1 MTTVDSPDIRR
12 LPWNA
17 TNPYPYYEDQ
27 RRRGAVIRDDAN
39 EVWLV
44 LGYRA
49 ARQVLSDAGW
59 TSDAT
64 DTPQFR
70 DLTAVAGP
78 DMFSSS
84 MLFSDGDNHR
94 RLRGSVRDVFTSN
107 FIGGLRDGI
116 EAIASAAIAQV
127 PVGTTVDFM
136 SEIALPLPIAVVSAW
151 LDLEPDS
158 SRLLRDES
166 PAIARMLGA
175 LGPSETAAFDAGI
188 GAFMTLMTELL
199 PVAADRR
206 GHPGEDL
213 ISHLAADANLELED
227 VVVTAVTIAVA
238 GHETTA
244 NLLGTAMLRLLTP
257 FPDGSRLLDQCAGVD
272 NALITEL
279 LRLDGPVQAV
289 GRVATQRHDLDGAHI
304 SIGEQALVIIAA
316 ANRDPD
322 IFDNP
327 TDFRPSRGGP
337 LPLSFGYG
345 AHHCLG
351 NALARLETEIA
362 LRGILARDPVLAGP
376 PVWRDTPAIRGPV
389 HLPVAFRC

>member
-1 MTTVDSPDIRR
+1 MTTVDSPDVQR

-17 TNPYPYYEDQ
+17 ADPYPFYEEQ
-27 RRRGAVIRDDAN
+27 RRRGSVIRDEATDMSF
-39 EVWLV
+39 V
-44 LGYRA
+44 LGYHA
-49 ARQVLSDAGW
+49 AREVLGDTGW

-64 DTPQFR
+64 GTPQFR

-78 DMFSSS
+78 DVFSSS

-94 RLRGSVRDVFTSN
+94 RLRGSVRDVFTPN
-107 FIGGLRDGI
+107 FIGGLRDGV
-116 EAIASAAIAQV
+116 ESIAGAAITEA
-127 PVGTTVDFM
+127 PTEITFDFM

-151 LDLEPDS
+151 LDLEPVA
-158 SRLLRDES
+158 SRLLREES
-166 PAIARMLGA
+166 PAIARMLGTIDD
-175 LGPSETAAFDAGI
+175 STDFEAGI

-206 GHPGEDL
+206 AHPGEDL

-244 NLLGTAMLRLLTP
+244 NLLGISMLRLLTP
-257 FPDGSRLLDQCAGVD
+257 FPDGSRLADTYGTVNQ
-272 NALITEL
+272 ALVTEL

-289 GRVATQRHDLDGAHI
+289 GRVATQHHDLEGAHI
-304 SIGEQALVIIAA
+304 RPGEQVLVVIAA
-316 ANRDPD
+316 ANRDPEV
-322 IFDNP
+322 FDDP
-327 TDFRPSRGGP
+327 ADFLPGRTGP

-351 NALARLETEIA
+351 NALARLETEVA
-362 LRGILARDPVLAGP
+362 LRGILARDPVLAGL

-389 HLPVAFRC
+389 RLPVAFRC